1 MSNLDNCLVKELFK
15 QKRRKFYVQCLKY
28 FVISITYIVLPFL
41 CIATCYDCYIKPEP
55 FLMYNIIMQL
65 FGCCV
70 LLFTSKQI
78 NTMFNEEIESIKI
91 DILELEHELY
101 KK

>member
-1 MSNLDNCLVKELFK
+1 MDNLDNCIVK
-15 QKRRKFYVQCLKY
+15 QISDKRRRKLYVQCLKY
-28 FVISITYIVLPFL
+28 FFISITYIVLPFL

-55 FLMYNIIMQL
+55 ILIYNIIIQL

-70 LLFTSKQI
+70 LLFTLKQI
-78 NTMFNEEIESIKI
+78 NTMFNEEIESIEI
-91 DILELEHELY
+91 DILELKHDLY